1 MGKEKQKEQPK
12 GGIKGF
18 FHRLMPRWI
27 PAWISIPLI
36 TVIAGL
42 VVILFVQDNDI
53 FKIYSND
60 RQINELKKEIKQNMD
75 SVDYYQKK
83 TQELF
88 TDREE
93 LERIS
98 REQYHMKRVHE
109 DVYITDIP

>member
-1 MGKEKQKEQPK
+1 MATKTRNEKPK
-12 GGIKGF
+12 GIKGF
-18 FHRLMPRWI
+18 FSRLMPRWI

-60 RQINELKKEIKQNMD
+60 RKINELKKEIKQNMD
-75 SVDYYQKK
+75 SVVYYQQK

-98 REQYHMKRVHE
+98 REQYHMKRAHE

>member
-1 MGKEKQKEQPK
+1 MDKKNENEKPK
-12 GGIKGF
+12 GIKEF
-18 FHRLMPRWI
+18 FHRLMPHWI

-36 TVIAGL
+36 TVITGL
-42 VVILFVQDNDI
+42 VVILFVQENDI

-60 RQINELKKEIKQNMD
+60 RKINELKKEIRQNMD
-75 SVDYYQKK
+75 SVVYYQKK

-88 TDREE
+88 TDKEE

-98 REQYHMKRVHE
+98 REQYHMKRAHE